1 MCSAVLAKHHYLHI
15 SNDIIYGRKAC
26 GRNRHALRLKT
37 VSHVF
42 SHAQNPLCPCNSGFW
57 QTRVQIG
64 LVFDLPSQL
73 LASLGNMVRQN
84 IIPYCNDYPLTS
96 TQDVCLSSVRTQV
109 TLFSGKPTTLY
120 HVGSYHD
127 VHFQWILI
135 ARMGCISLMDGIGI
149 SLQQNSYYYWS
160 YIITIRNSYCKASWA
175 TYNDTTLPE
184 RNPQTAEKA
193 PDICKEQQPV

>member
-1 MCSAVLAKHHYLHI
+1 MCSAVLAKHHNLHI

-26 GRNRHALRLKT
+26 GRNRHALKLKT

-42 SHAQNPLCPCNSGFW
+42 SHAQDPLCPCNSGCW
-57 QTRVQIG
+57 QNRVQIG

-73 LASLGNMVRQN
+73 LASLGNMVRQNN

-109 TLFSGKPTTLY
+109 TLFSRKPTTFYLI
-120 HVGSYHD
+120 GSHHD
-127 VHFQWILI
+127 VHFQRILI
-135 ARMGCISLMDGIGI
+135 ARMGCISL
-149 SLQQNSYYYWS
+149 QQNTYYYWS
-160 YIITIRNSYCKASWA
+160 YIMTIRKSHCKASWA

-184 RNPQTAEKA
+184 RNPQMVEKA
-193 PDICKEQQPV
+193 QVICKVQQLV